1 MEAGINPKI
10 TAQLSLSDVCCRY
23 AALVC
28 GAQERVGTGQAIVHV
43 CVWGGGQQSAGAG

>member
-1 MEAGINPKI
+1 MEVGINPEI

-28 GAQERVGTGQAIVHV
+28 GAQERVGT
-43 CVWGGGQQSAGAG
+43 